1 MKALVFAAGLGERMR
16 PLTDTTPKPLLLAG
30 GKPLIEWHLEKL
42 AAIGIREVVVNT
54 SWLAEQFPRTLG
66 DGSRWGIDLHC
77 IYEGATPLETGG
89 GLWNALPFLRDGDE
103 AFIAVNG
110 DVWTHY
116 DFSRL
121 PDEPAGDAHL
131 VLVDNPPQHLRGDF
145 ALEPLSHRE
154 RGWGEGA
161 GEANRSGDTEPS
173 SGAARHPRSEASRGQ
188 ALLPGGEGEK
198 LTFAGIGVYRPSL
211 FDDWRTVIGDAP
223 GAGETPPRFKLAPL
237 LRAAMARG
245 AVTGEHHRGK
255 WTDVGTP
262 ERLAELD
269 ARLKL

>member
-1 MKALVFAAGLGERMR
+1 VKALVFAAGLGERMR

-54 SWLAEQFPRTLG
+54 SWLAGQFPRALG

-77 IYEGATPLETGG
+77 IYEGGTPLETGG
-89 GLWNALPFLRDGDE
+89 GLWNALPFLRDGNE

-110 DVWTHY
+110 DVWTDY

-121 PDEPAGDAHL
+121 PDEPTGDAHL
-131 VLVDNPPQHLRGDF
+131 VLVDNPPQHPRGDF
-145 ALEPLSHRE
+145 ALHFPLPSV
-154 RGWGEGA
+154 GEG
-161 GEANRSGDTEPS
+161 GRRP
-173 SGAARHPRSEASRGQ
+173 
-188 ALLPGGEGEK
+188 GEGRIGEVLSDGDSK
-198 LTFAGIGVYRPSL
+198 LTFSGIGVYRPSL
-211 FDDWRTVIGDAP
+211 FDGWREIIGDAS
-223 GAGETPPRFKLAPL
+223 GADETPPRFKLAPL

-245 AVTGEHHRGK
+245 AVTGEHHRGR

-269 ARLKL
+269 VNLNREWIVL